1 VPSLPLST
9 IRDAAPSGPQIADAQ
24 WDICRRDL
32 NTTLA
37 NATRAVGASQ
47 MSMHA
52 QALEGF
58 TRLLGELPGA
68 HE

>member
-1 VPSLPLST
+1 M
-9 IRDAAPSGPQIADAQ
+9 
-24 WDICRRDL
+24 
-32 NTTLA
+32 A

-58 TRLLGELPGA
+58 TRLLEQLPA
-68 HE
+68 ADE